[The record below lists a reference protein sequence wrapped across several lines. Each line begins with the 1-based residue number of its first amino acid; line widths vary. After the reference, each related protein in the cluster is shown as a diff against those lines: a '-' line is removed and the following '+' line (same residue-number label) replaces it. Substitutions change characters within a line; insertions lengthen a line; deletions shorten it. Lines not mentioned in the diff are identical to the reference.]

1 MFRLYSHSQKKT
13 DKGEFYFYQTEAK
26 SLKTYDFLIEFIPKI
41 LTNYQWKKSMK
52 WGEYDLN
59 WGRPLKS
66 ILSIFDKKIVSFNFH
81 HLVSSN
87 STFID
92 KDLEDKKKNFNN
104 FNCILYFMSL
114 EEKNQ
119 NDNECD

>member
-1 MFRLYSHSQKKT
+1 
-13 DKGEFYFYQTEAK
+13 
-26 SLKTYDFLIEFIPKI
+26 
-41 LTNYQWKKSMK
+41 MK

-66 ILSIFDKKIVSFNFH
+66 ILSIFDKNVINFDFH

-92 KDLEDKKKNFNN
+92 KDLEEKKKV
-104 FNCILYFMSL
+104 L
-114 EEKNQ
+114 
-119 NDNECD
+119 